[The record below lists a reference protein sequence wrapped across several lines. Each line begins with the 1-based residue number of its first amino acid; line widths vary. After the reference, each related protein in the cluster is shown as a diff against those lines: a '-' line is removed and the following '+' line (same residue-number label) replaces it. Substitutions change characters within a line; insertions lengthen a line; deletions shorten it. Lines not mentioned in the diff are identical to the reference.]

1 MGEPAQ
7 GIEHTHSVRNRVRLC
22 THTLPFI
29 LNLPPS
35 YYKMRRGVILL
46 AYVAA
51 VVGKEDWTGRQK
63 DVRDYSDADMH
74 KLLEEWDKDEEP
86 IPPDELPDGHPDKPR
101 PPLDITKIK
110 NINDPDE
117 IMKIS
122 KKGQTVMLFV
132 KVSEFNG
139 DRDEV
144 GELTSL
150 WQTGLMNN
158 HVSSERFRIEDDRV
172 MFLFHDGADAWE
184 AKDFFIEQERCEEV
198 QLEQKTYHGKYVN
211 SQKPKEEK
219 KEKKEKKKKK
229 AKKIKA
235 EEEL

>member
-1 MGEPAQ
+1 
-7 GIEHTHSVRNRVRLC
+7 
-22 THTLPFI
+22 
-29 LNLPPS
+29 
-35 YYKMRRGVILL
+35 MRQMLVLLVLLVCGGAVI
-46 AYVAA
+46 
-51 VVGKEDWTGRQK
+51 GKEDWTGRQK

-86 IPPDELPDGHPDKPR
+86 IPPDELPDGPPDKPR
-101 PPLDITKIK
+101 PPLDISKIK

-117 IMKIS
+117 IMKLS

-139 DRDEV
+139 DREEV

-158 HVSSERFRIEDDRV
+158 HVTSERFQIEDDRV

-184 AKDFFIEQERCEEV
+184 AKDFFVEQERCEEV
-198 QLEQKTYHGKYVN
+198 QLEQKTYHGKYRK
-211 SQKPKEEK
+211 SQPKEEN
-219 KEKKEKKKKK
+219 KEKKEKKKTK
-229 AKKIKA
+229 AKKSKSK
-235 EEEL
+235 EEL

>member
-1 MGEPAQ
+1 
-7 GIEHTHSVRNRVRLC
+7 
-22 THTLPFI
+22 
-29 LNLPPS
+29 
-35 YYKMRRGVILL
+35 MRRGVILL
-46 AYVAA
+46 ACVAA
-51 VVGKEDWTGRQK
+51 VIGKEDWTGRQK

-132 KVSEFNG
+132 KVSDFNG

-158 HVSSERFRIEDDRV
+158 HVTSERFQIEDDRV

-198 QLEQKTYHGKYVN
+198 QLEQKTYHGKYAN
-211 SQKPKEEK
+211 SQEPKEEK

>member
-1 MGEPAQ
+1 MG
-7 GIEHTHSVRNRVRLC
+7 HTS
-22 THTLPFI
+22 HT
-29 LNLPPS
+29 PPS
-35 YYKMRRGVILL
+35 TDTYTHKVLFDKMRQNIVLLVCIAGVIS
-46 AYVAA
+46 
-51 VVGKEDWTGRQK
+51 KEDWTGRQK
-63 DVRDYSDADMH
+63 DVKDMSDADLH

-101 PPLDITKIK
+101 PPLDISKIK
-110 NINDPDE
+110 NVNDPDE

-132 KVSEFNG
+132 KVSDFNG

-158 HVSSERFRIEDDRV
+158 HVTSERFQIEDDRV

-198 QLEQKTYHGKYVN
+198 QLEQKTYHGKYAN

>member
-1 MGEPAQ
+1 MG
-7 GIEHTHSVRNRVRLC
+7 HTS
-22 THTLPFI
+22 HT
-29 LNLPPS
+29 PPS
-35 YYKMRRGVILL
+35 TDTYTHRVLFDKMRQNILLLVCIAGVIS
-46 AYVAA
+46 
-51 VVGKEDWTGRQK
+51 KEDWTGRQK
-63 DVRDYSDADMH
+63 DVKDMSDADLH

-101 PPLDITKIK
+101 PPLDISKIK
-110 NINDPDE
+110 NPSDPDE

-132 KVSEFNG
+132 KVSDFNG

-144 GELTSL
+144 AEISSL
-150 WQTGLMNN
+150 WQTGLMSN
-158 HVSSERFRIEDDRV
+158 HVTSERFQIEDDRV

-198 QLEQKTYHGKYVN
+198 QLEQKTYHGKYAN

-219 KEKKEKKKKK
+219 KEKKEKKEEKKK
-229 AKKIKA
+229 KKKTKKSKAK
-235 EEEL
+235 EEL

>member
-1 MGEPAQ
+1 M
-7 GIEHTHSVRNRVRLC
+7 
-22 THTLPFI
+22 
-29 LNLPPS
+29 
-35 YYKMRRGVILL
+35 
-46 AYVAA
+46 
-51 VVGKEDWTGRQK
+51 
-63 DVRDYSDADMH
+63 DYSDADMH

-101 PPLDITKIK
+101 PPLDISKIK
-110 NINDPDE
+110 NVNDPDE

-132 KVSEFNG
+132 KVSDFNG

-158 HVSSERFRIEDDRV
+158 HVTSERFQIEDDRV

-184 AKDFFIEQERCEEV
+184 AKDFFVEQERCEEV
-198 QLEQKTYHGKYVN
+198 QLEQKTYHGKYSK
-211 SQKPKEEK
+211 SQPKEDK
-219 KEKKEKKKKK
+219 KETKKKKIASLNDGVVEAGK
-229 AKKIKA
+229 SLAQGL
-235 EEEL
+235 EG

>member
-1 MGEPAQ
+1 MGTRSKP
-7 GIEHTHSVRNRVRLC
+7 
-22 THTLPFI
+22 TLVVTCPH
-29 LNLPPS
+29 LSHQS
-35 YYKMRRGVILL
+35 YFKMRQILILL
-46 AYVAA
+46 SCVAA
-51 VVGKEDWTGRQK
+51 VLGKEDWTGRQK

-101 PPLDITKIK
+101 PPLDINKIK

-117 IMKIS
+117 IMKLS
-122 KKGQTVMLFV
+122 KKDQTVMLFV
-132 KVSEFNG
+132 KVSDFNG

-158 HVSSERFRIEDDRV
+158 HVTSERFQIEDDRV

-198 QLEQKTYHGKYVN
+198 QLEQKTYHGKYAN
-211 SQKPKEEK
+211 SRKPK
-219 KEKKEKKKKK
+219 KEKESKKKEKEDKKKKK
-229 AKKIKA
+229 KTKKSKAK
-235 EEEL
+235 EEL

>member
-1 MGEPAQ
+1 MG
-7 GIEHTHSVRNRVRLC
+7 HTS
-22 THTLPFI
+22 HT
-29 LNLPPS
+29 PPS
-35 YYKMRRGVILL
+35 TDTYTHRVLFDKMRQNIVLLVCIAGVIS
-46 AYVAA
+46 
-51 VVGKEDWTGRQK
+51 KEDWTGRQK

-158 HVSSERFRIEDDRV
+158 HVSSERFQIEDDRV

-198 QLEQKTYHGKYVN
+198 QLEQKTYHGKYSK
-211 SQKPKEEK
+211 SQLKEEK
-219 KEKKEKKKKK
+219 KEKKETKKKKKK
-229 AKKIKA
+229 AKKSKDK
-235 EEEL
+235 EEL

>member
-1 MGEPAQ
+1 MG
-7 GIEHTHSVRNRVRLC
+7 
-22 THTLPFI
+22 
-29 LNLPPS
+29 
-35 YYKMRRGVILL
+35 KMRQMLVLLVCSATVI
-46 AYVAA
+46 
-51 VVGKEDWTGRQK
+51 GKEDWTGRQK
-63 DVRDYSDADMH
+63 DVRDYSDADLH

-101 PPLDITKIK
+101 PPLDIKK
-110 NINDPDE
+110 INDPDE
-117 IMKIS
+117 IMKLS

-139 DRDEV
+139 DREEV

-158 HVSSERFRIEDDRV
+158 HVTSERFQIEDDRV

-184 AKDFFIEQERCEEV
+184 AKDFFVEQERCEEV
-198 QLEQKTYHGKYVN
+198 QLEQKTYHGKYSK
-211 SQKPKEEK
+211 SQPKEEK

-229 AKKIKA
+229 AKKSKSK
-235 EEEL
+235 EEL

>member
-1 MGEPAQ
+1 MG
-7 GIEHTHSVRNRVRLC
+7 HTF
-22 THTLPFI
+22 HT
-29 LNLPPS
+29 PPS
-35 YYKMRRGVILL
+35 TDTYTHRVLFDKMRQNIILL
-46 AYVAA
+46 ACVAA
-51 VVGKEDWTGRQK
+51 VIGKEDWTGRQK

-117 IMKIS
+117 IMKIF

-132 KVSEFNG
+132 KVSDFNG

-144 GELTSL
+144 AEISSL

-158 HVSSERFRIEDDRV
+158 HVTSERFQIEDDRV

-184 AKDFFIEQERCEEV
+184 AKDFFVEQDRCEEV
-198 QLEQKTYHGKYVN
+198 QLEQKTYHGKYSK
-211 SQKPKEEK
+211 SQPKEEK
-219 KEKKEKKKKK
+219 KENKETKKKKKK
-229 AKKIKA
+229 AKKSKDK
-235 EEEL
+235 EEL

>member
-1 MGEPAQ
+1 
-7 GIEHTHSVRNRVRLC
+7 
-22 THTLPFI
+22 
-29 LNLPPS
+29 
-35 YYKMRRGVILL
+35 MRRGVILL
-46 AYVAA
+46 ACVAA
-51 VVGKEDWTGRQK
+51 VLGKEDWTGRQK

-132 KVSEFNG
+132 KVSDFNG

-158 HVSSERFRIEDDRV
+158 HVTSERFQIEDDRV

-198 QLEQKTYHGKYVN
+198 QLEQKTYHGKYAN

>member
-1 MGEPAQ
+1 MRQ
-7 GIEHTHSVRNRVRLC
+7 GLV
-22 THTLPFI
+22 
-29 LNLPPS
+29 
-35 YYKMRRGVILL
+35 LL
-46 AYVAA
+46 VCLAA
-51 VVGKEDWTGRQK
+51 VTGKEDWTGRQK

-101 PPLDITKIK
+101 PPLDISKIK
-110 NINDPDE
+110 NVNDPDE

-132 KVSEFNG
+132 KVSDFNG

-158 HVSSERFRIEDDRV
+158 HVTSERFQIEDDRV

-184 AKDFFIEQERCEEV
+184 AKDFFVEQERCEEV
-198 QLEQKTYHGKYVN
+198 QLEQKTYHGKYSK
-211 SQKPKEEK
+211 SQPKEEK
-219 KEKKEKKKKK
+219 KEKKETKKKKK
-229 AKKIKA
+229 AKKSKGR
-235 EEEL
+235 EEL

>member
-1 MGEPAQ
+1 MG
-7 GIEHTHSVRNRVRLC
+7 HTSY
-22 THTLPFI
+22 T
-29 LNLPPS
+29 PPS
-35 YYKMRRGVILL
+35 TDTYTHRVLFDKMRQNIVLLVCIAGVIS
-46 AYVAA
+46 
-51 VVGKEDWTGRQK
+51 KEDWTGRQK
-63 DVRDYSDADMH
+63 DVKDMSDADLH

-101 PPLDITKIK
+101 PPLDISKIK
-110 NINDPDE
+110 NPSDPDE

-132 KVSEFNG
+132 KVSDFNG

-144 GELTSL
+144 AEISSL

-158 HVSSERFRIEDDRV
+158 HVTSERFQIEDDRV

-198 QLEQKTYHGKYVN
+198 QLEQKTYHGKYSK
-211 SQKPKEEK
+211 SQPK
-219 KEKKEKKKKK
+219 KEKKENKETKKKKKK
-229 AKKIKA
+229 ARKSKSK
-235 EEEL
+235 EEL

>member
-1 MGEPAQ
+1 M
-7 GIEHTHSVRNRVRLC
+7 
-22 THTLPFI
+22 
-29 LNLPPS
+29 
-35 YYKMRRGVILL
+35 MRGVILL
-46 AYVAA
+46 ACVAA
-51 VVGKEDWTGRQK
+51 VIGKEDWTGRQK

-158 HVSSERFRIEDDRV
+158 HVTSERFQIEDDRV

>member
-1 MGEPAQ
+1 MVQ
-7 GIEHTHSVRNRVRLC
+7 VLV
-22 THTLPFI
+22 
-29 LNLPPS
+29 
-35 YYKMRRGVILL
+35 LL
-46 AYVAA
+46 GCLAA
-51 VVGKEDWTGRQK
+51 VTGKEDWTGRQK

-110 NINDPDE
+110 NVNDPDE

-132 KVSEFNG
+132 KVSDFNG

-158 HVSSERFRIEDDRV
+158 HVTSERFQIEDDRV

-198 QLEQKTYHGKYVN
+198 QLEQKTYHGKYSK
-211 SQKPKEEK
+211 SQGGAKEEK
-219 KEKKEKKKKK
+219 KEKKETKKKKKK
-229 AKKIKA
+229 AKKSEDK
-235 EEEL
+235 EEL

>member
-1 MGEPAQ
+1 MG
-7 GIEHTHSVRNRVRLC
+7 
-22 THTLPFI
+22 I
-29 LNLPPS
+29 LNLPSS

-46 AYVAA
+46 ACVAA
-51 VVGKEDWTGRQK
+51 VLGKEDWTGRQK
-63 DVRDYSDADMH
+63 DVRDYSDADIH

-158 HVSSERFRIEDDRV
+158 HVSSERFQIEDDRV

-184 AKDFFIEQERCEEV
+184 AEDFFIEQERCEEV
-198 QLEQKTYHGKYVN
+198 QLEQKTYQGKYAN